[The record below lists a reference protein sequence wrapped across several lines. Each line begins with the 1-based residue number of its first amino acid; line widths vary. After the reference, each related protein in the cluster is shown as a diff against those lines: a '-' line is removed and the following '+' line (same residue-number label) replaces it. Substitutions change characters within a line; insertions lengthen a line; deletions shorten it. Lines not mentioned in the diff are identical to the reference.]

1 MLYLNSQGFVF
12 ATSFSRREEK
22 KKSHGNTFLLFFFK
36 KEMHLLQKI
45 PKGNDGLKWKV
56 LRILEV

>member
-22 KKSHGNTFLLFFFK
+22 KKESWKYLFFFFFK
-36 KEMHLLQKI
+36 KEMHLLQKV